1 MPCSRTSSPK
11 RSEALYLVM
20 NVVHVNEER
29 REAFERAFLERESH
43 VHKSPGFAGFE
54 LLRRDRD
61 GEYVVLS
68 RWESEEAF
76 QAWVN
81 SDLFQLSHRHADG
94 QLAEKSRVRN
104 YDVIDSRVPA

>member
-1 MPCSRTSSPK
+1 
-11 RSEALYLVM
+11 M
-20 NVVHVNEER
+20 NVVEVKEEN
-29 REAFERAFLERESH
+29 REAFERQFLERESH
-43 VHKSPGFAGFE
+43 VHKAGGFAGFE